1 MRRRLPCML
10 KGEGSMRIDQL
21 IPKRLLYQ
29 HMKEPPSCTD
39 RDTFDKWLTASRA
52 TDRAG
57 NIEPAVREC
66 GFCADCTRDHQHK
79 MVGAGRCDHFIDIEF
94 KDGEAHL
101 KGYRERLH
109 IADRIICREL
119 GL

>member
-1 MRRRLPCML
+1 MKRL
-10 KGEGSMRIDQL
+10 RVDQL
-21 IPKRLLYQ
+21 LPKRLLYQ
-29 HMKEPPSCTD
+29 HMRQHPSCTD
-39 RDTFDKWLTASRA
+39 QGAFSKWLTASRA

-66 GFCADCTRDHQHK
+66 GFCTDCTPEHQHQ
-79 MVGAGRCDHFIDIEF
+79 MVMSGRCDHFIDIEF
-94 KDGEAHL
+94 IEGEARL
-101 KGYRERLH
+101 KDWQQRLE